1 MKNIIRNLIIIF
13 LIINLT
19 GCSLPTA
26 PTNLIKPPL
35 ADASNLELK
44 RTIEKFLP
52 FNARLTMP
60 TSLERSA
67 KTFYLKDLTQ
77 NGQEEIIAF
86 YKIDNS
92 FSLGILVLAK
102 DSNDKWN
109 QMQLIEHYGDDIN
122 LVKFIDIT
130 GDDKPELLVGLE
142 GGSSLDNQLFI
153 YSFTANKYR
162 EIANISYSNF
172 TYGDIDG
179 DGLPEI
185 VINKNTR
192 QKDIPIT
199 VLEVYK
205 HSGEGLDLIYNID
218 FDGYAGEILLGQAK
232 SAIKGIFN
240 EVYLGA
246 HSAATHLIVREGGEF
261 VEVFAQNPDIEMGF
275 KPYPLPS
282 KDVNDDGIIEMGI
295 HKAPANTEHLAMVEI
310 PWVEEWYQWDGEDG
324 LIWLSQVYADY
335 DNSFQWHIPADWL
348 NKYTLTREN
357 SENSSL
363 VEFYDLT
370 EHGHL
375 VFSLL
380 AIDTESWEAEKE
392 RLEHKDSDYLLL
404 GENKLLAKIYIA
416 IMPEPKTCRC
426 LKPLNIDLGEIKAGF
441 RMLNE
446 FS

>member
-1 MKNIIRNLIIIF
+1 MKNIIRNVIIIF

-44 RTIEKFLP
+44 RTIERFLP
-52 FNARLTMP
+52 LNARLTMP
-60 TSLERSA
+60 TSLEKGA
-67 KTFYLKDLTQ
+67 QAFYLIDLTQ
-77 NGQEEIIAF
+77 NGQEEIVAF

-92 FSLGILVLAK
+92 FSLGVLVLTK
-102 DSNDKWN
+102 DANDKWN
-109 QMQLIEHYGDDIN
+109 EMQLIEHYGDDIK

-130 GDDKPELLVGLE
+130 GDNKAELLVGL
-142 GGSSLDNQLFI
+142 GSGTSLDNQLFI
-153 YSFTANKYR
+153 YSFISNKYT

-179 DGLPEI
+179 DDLPEI

-205 HSGEGLDLIYNID
+205 YSGEGLDLIYNID
-218 FDGYAGEILLGQAK
+218 FDGYAGEVLMGPAK
-232 SAIKGIFN
+232 SDTVGIFN

-246 HSAATHLIVREGGEF
+246 HSAATHLIVRDGAEF
-261 VEVFAQNPDIEMGF
+261 VAVFGEKPDMEMGF

-282 KDVNDDGIIEMGI
+282 KDINNDGIIEMGI
-295 HKAPANTEHLAMVEI
+295 HQAPPRTGHLAMVEI

-335 DNSFQWHIPADWL
+335 DNSFQWHIPTTWQGQ
-348 NKYTLTREN
+348 YTLTREN
-357 SENSSL
+357 SENSSK

-370 EHGHL
+370 KHRHL
-375 VFSLL
+375 LFSLL
-380 AIDTESWEAEKE
+380 AIDTEVWETEKE
-392 RLEHKDSDYLLL
+392 CLVHKDSDYLLL
-404 GENKLLAKIYIA
+404 GENKLLAKMYIA
-416 IMPEPKTCRC
+416 IMPEAKTCKC
-426 LKPLNIDLGEIKAGF
+426 LMPLDIDPEEIKAGF